1 MQPLRRNGRF
11 IGNGSLKKTLYKL
24 EKWQSGRMRQS
35 WKLLRVTPPGV
46 RIPLSP
52 QKETHNESCGFF
64 VFTNKRNLFQLERG
78 NKKTSKRQLALGS
91 MLARDYL
98 LGSIAPQ
105 IILSKWI
112 PAFAGMTI
120 KYRLRTQKTSHAKW
134 RGWGFYACP
143 GLPFGITNKVN
154 NPDARRRLS
163 RSFYQLS
170 TLLEISVGMLIIYN
184 WVGVDFINNSLNFGN
199 WAIHE
204 LSLLNYL

>member
-1 MQPLRRNGRF
+1 
-11 IGNGSLKKTLYKL
+11 
-24 EKWQSGRMRQS
+24 
-35 WKLLRVTPPGV
+35 
-46 RIPLSP
+46 
-52 QKETHNESCGFF
+52 
-64 VFTNKRNLFQLERG
+64 
-78 NKKTSKRQLALGS
+78 

-112 PAFAGMTI
+112 PAFAGMTS
-120 KYRLRTQKTSHAKW
+120 KYRLRTQKTSKRQLAF
-134 RGWGFYACP
+134 GLYACP

-199 WAIHE
+199 
-204 LSLLNYL
+204 